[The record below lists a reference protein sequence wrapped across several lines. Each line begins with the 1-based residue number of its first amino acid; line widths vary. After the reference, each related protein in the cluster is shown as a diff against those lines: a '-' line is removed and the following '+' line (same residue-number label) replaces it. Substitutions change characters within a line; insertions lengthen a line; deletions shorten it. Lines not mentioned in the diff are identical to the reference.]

1 MYLVFLR
8 KQKNCIFSNE
18 NVRSKSIELEAAV
31 IKNRKT
37 CDNCHRVYSKELKA
51 IFIRAT
57 KVKQMKANN
66 TSSCKLIGSE
76 SPR

>member
-1 MYLVFLR
+1 MFLR
-8 KQKNCIFSNE
+8 KQKYCIFSSE

-37 CDNCHRVYSKELKA
+37 CDNCHREDSKELKT

-57 KVKQMKANN
+57 KVKPMKANS